1 MDDIFGIPMFGIAV
15 ALAAFLALCLLT
27 VIWIALRRPII
38 FKLGVRNIARRKA
51 QTALIVIGLMLS
63 TLIIAAA
70 LGTGDTVSHS
80 ITSDTYTNLGQLDE
94 LVVVS
99 QSPEASGDLTYQET
113 LPAGALATVEAAL
126 AGDPDVDGVM
136 AMLDARLPVINE
148 ADQLAEPDTVV
159 TGLDPAGLEA
169 FGGMRDVNGD
179 VIDFRALEPGQVVVS
194 EKLAD
199 AIDAGVG
206 DALALHVNGDAHG
219 VIVAAVARDSYL
231 SGTRRSRNVDLE
243 YPGLAMPLA
252 TLQALLV
259 RPGEISAVAV
269 SNTGDSHD
277 GVDHTEA
284 VVAKLG
290 PQLAGLGLGIDT
302 IKQDRVDNADRI
314 SSAFTQVF
322 ILLGLF
328 SVMSGVLLIVLIFT
342 MLASERRSEMGI
354 ARAVGTQRGQLVQ
367 QFIAEGSGYALFAG
381 LVGTLLGVLAA
392 YGIAEGMKLIFGQ
405 YAPIEAHVTPRS
417 LVVAYCLGMAI
428 TFLTVVASSWKISRI
443 NIVAAVRDIPDI
455 VTSKRKRAT
464 LVWAGL
470 LTVIG
475 TLLALAGSGG
485 GSAEAFSTGMTL
497 IPFGVVLFLRWFGV
511 PGRLPFTLTGLYI
524 VAFWMLPESTF
535 KSLFGDYEFGLSM
548 FFLAGI
554 FTVIGA
560 TLVILQN
567 TDLLLRGVSALGG
580 LFRSQLPA
588 VRTAVAYPGA
598 ARGRT
603 GMTIAMFSLIIF
615 SLVMISTM
623 NSNYIESA
631 LGDEANAGWD
641 VRADANG
648 PTPPADFIAS
658 LQAQGVDTSGFEAV
672 GLVTNPNEHHSQV
685 RLAGAEEWK
694 RWPVLGADPA
704 FLDHSQIVF
713 GQRANGY
720 ETDAEVMAALV
731 SDPNVAVIDS
741 WALPTEGDIGG
752 NDELFAL
759 EGLESGDDVFEP
771 IEIELQSPVD
781 GSAHRLTIIGVIDSK
796 IGSLSGLYTSQTTVD
811 AVYPNRASSSWYV
824 ALRDPAASDE
834 VAKQVESALLR
845 DGVEGVSIRDELRD
859 AQKQESGFLY
869 IIEGFMGLGLVVG
882 VAAVGVIAFRS
893 VVKRRQQIGVLRAIG
908 FQREMVSLSF
918 MIETLFVVGLGVLS
932 GVALGLGLAK
942 RLVADPDQGFSSDVS
957 FVIPWTTILPII
969 GLTVLVALLM
979 TWIPAQQAGRVAPAE
994 ALRYE

>member
-199 AIDAGVG
+199 EIDAGVG

-277 GVDHTEA
+277 GVDYTEA

-392 YGIAEGMKLIFGQ
+392 YGIAEGMKPSS
-405 YAPIEAHVTPRS
+405 ASTPRS
-417 LVVAYCLGMAI
+417 
-428 TFLTVVASSWKISRI
+428 R
-443 NIVAAVRDIPDI
+443 
-455 VTSKRKRAT
+455 
-464 LVWAGL
+464 
-470 LTVIG
+470 
-475 TLLALAGSGG
+475 
-485 GSAEAFSTGMTL
+485 
-497 IPFGVVLFLRWFGV
+497 
-511 PGRLPFTLTGLYI
+511 
-524 VAFWMLPESTF
+524 
-535 KSLFGDYEFGLSM
+535 
-548 FFLAGI
+548 
-554 FTVIGA
+554 
-560 TLVILQN
+560 
-567 TDLLLRGVSALGG
+567 
-580 LFRSQLPA
+580 
-588 VRTAVAYPGA
+588 RT
-598 ARGRT
+598 
-603 GMTIAMFSLIIF
+603 
-615 SLVMISTM
+615 
-623 NSNYIESA
+623 
-631 LGDEANAGWD
+631 
-641 VRADANG
+641 
-648 PTPPADFIAS
+648 
-658 LQAQGVDTSGFEAV
+658 
-672 GLVTNPNEHHSQV
+672 
-685 RLAGAEEWK
+685 
-694 RWPVLGADPA
+694 
-704 FLDHSQIVF
+704 
-713 GQRANGY
+713 
-720 ETDAEVMAALV
+720 
-731 SDPNVAVIDS
+731 
-741 WALPTEGDIGG
+741 
-752 NDELFAL
+752 
-759 EGLESGDDVFEP
+759 
-771 IEIELQSPVD
+771 
-781 GSAHRLTIIGVIDSK
+781 
-796 IGSLSGLYTSQTTVD
+796 
-811 AVYPNRASSSWYV
+811 
-824 ALRDPAASDE
+824 
-834 VAKQVESALLR
+834 
-845 DGVEGVSIRDELRD
+845 
-859 AQKQESGFLY
+859 
-869 IIEGFMGLGLVVG
+869 
-882 VAAVGVIAFRS
+882 
-893 VVKRRQQIGVLRAIG
+893 
-908 FQREMVSLSF
+908 
-918 MIETLFVVGLGVLS
+918 
-932 GVALGLGLAK
+932 
-942 RLVADPDQGFSSDVS
+942 
-957 FVIPWTTILPII
+957 
-969 GLTVLVALLM
+969 
-979 TWIPAQQAGRVAPAE
+979 
-994 ALRYE
+994 